1 MKNKYKLIAL
11 LVLLGQYCLLN
22 AQMSGTPIFPLK
34 ELKNMFGG
42 TATELA
48 YSSAKTAD
56 GGHIA
61 AGSTTSS
68 NGDVT
73 GHQGNQDFWVT
84 KFDKKGNLQWQ
95 KTFGGSGD
103 DQARSIITTLDGGY
117 AITGNTSSNDGNIS
131 LNQGDFDYW
140 VVKIDAS
147 GNLQWQKTYGGS
159 GNDMAYSMIQSPDG
173 TYAVTGQSSSNNGN
187 VTGNLGGHDFWIV
200 KLDNTGNILWEKSV
214 GTSSTESSLSIINS
228 STNGFIVSGYTYPP
242 NGFPDF
248 FIAKLSSS
256 GAVEWQR
263 TYGGSNTE
271 ICTQIISSSDGGYLA
286 TGYTDSNDGNITS
299 NHGSYDF
306 WLLKI
311 DESGNI
317 QWQKTYGG
325 TGDDRAY
332 SVIQTSD
339 GGYAIGGSSTSNDGD
354 VVSNHSLMDFWI
366 VKVNNTG
373 VIQWNKNIGGNGNEQ
388 CNSIIQETNGDYI
401 VTGFSNSGNREIA
414 RPVAGGT
421 DFLVVRLSN
430 AGEFKPY
437 WDDSL

>member
-1 MKNKYKLIAL
+1 MKNKNKLIAL
-11 LVLLGQYCLLN
+11 LIFLGQYCLFN

-48 YSSAKTAD
+48 YSSVKTSD

-103 DQARSIITTLDGGY
+103 DQARSIITTADGGY

-248 FIAKLSSS
+248 FITKLSAS
-256 GAVEWQR
+256 GTVEWQR

-373 VIQWNKNIGGNGNEQ
+373 VIQWNKNIGGNGNDQ
-388 CNSIIQETNGDYI
+388 CNSIIQEANGDYI

-430 AGEFKPY
+430 TGEFKPY

>member
-1 MKNKYKLIAL
+1 MKNKNKLIAL
-11 LVLLGQYCLLN
+11 LIFLGQYCLFN

-48 YSSAKTAD
+48 YSSVKTSD

-103 DQARSIITTLDGGY
+103 DQARSIITTSDGGY

-131 LNQGDFDYW
+131 LNQGDYDYW

-159 GNDMAYSMIQSPDG
+159 GNDMAYSIIQSPDG

-248 FIAKLSSS
+248 FITKLSSA
-256 GAVEWQR
+256 GVVEWQR

-306 WLLKI
+306 WLLKL

-332 SVIQTSD
+332 SVIQTLD

-373 VIQWNKNIGGNGNEQ
+373 VIQWNKNIGGNGNDQ
-388 CNSIIQETNGDYI
+388 CNSIIQEANGDYI
-401 VTGFSNSGNREIA
+401 VTGFSNSANREIA

>member
-1 MKNKYKLIAL
+1 MKNKNKLIAL
-11 LVLLGQYCLLN
+11 LVLLVQYCLFN

-48 YSSAKTAD
+48 YSSVKTSD

-103 DQARSIITTLDGGY
+103 DQARSIITTADGGY

-248 FIAKLSSS
+248 FITKLSSA

-271 ICTQIISSSDGGYLA
+271 ICTQIISSSDGGYVA
-286 TGYTDSNDGNITS
+286 TGYTDSNDGSITS

-366 VKVNNTG
+366 VKVSNTG
-373 VIQWNKNIGGNGNEQ
+373 VIQWNKNIGGNGNDQ
-388 CNSIIQETNGDYI
+388 CNSIIQEANGDYI

-430 AGEFKPY
+430 TGEFKPY